1 MFSIT
6 ALGATS
12 FVLNDQFDRKVAR
25 HEIFNDAPVVIIAGS
40 QRKTP
45 DSMEAWDRSLRE
57 RLPEHVRI
65 FGLSNMKKLPFFV
78 PKGSVKRAL
87 AAKLPRTSVLLDWK
101 GKVYSGLG
109 FPADATIAVG
119 VFDASGALLGL
130 VVGETSGKRLD
141 EVLALIGVSPDP

>member
-1 MFSIT
+1 MLSMT

-12 FVLNDQFDRKVAR
+12 FVLNDQFDREVSR
-25 HEIFNDAPVVIIAGS
+25 PEIFHDAPVVIIAGS

-45 DSMEAWDRSLRE
+45 DLMQAWERSLRE
-57 RLPEHVRI
+57 QLPENVRI

-78 PKGSVKRAL
+78 PKGSVKRTL

-109 FPADATIAVG
+109 FPSDATIAVG
-119 VFDASGALLGL
+119 VFDASGALLGM
-130 VVGETSGKRLD
+130 VVGETSGKRLN
-141 EVLALIGVSPDP
+141 EVLALISVSSDP